1 MLLAFNV
8 EIIGII
14 AAVCTTVAFVP
25 QAYKIWKEKSA
36 KEVSLSMY
44 LVMFTGLILWLYYGF
59 LIDSLSIK
67 LANTV
72 TIMLVLMIIYYK
84 IRYK

>member
-1 MLLAFNV
+1 MFLAFNV
-8 EIIGII
+8 EIIGVL
-14 AAVCTTVAFVP
+14 AAVCTTAAFVP

>member
-14 AAVCTTVAFVP
+14 AAVCTTAAFVP

-44 LVMFTGLILWLYYGF
+44 LVMFTGLILWLCYGF

-72 TIMLVLMIIYYK
+72 TIMLVFMIIYYK

>member
-14 AAVCTTVAFVP
+14 AAVCTTAAFVP

-44 LVMFTGLILWLYYGF
+44 LVMFTGLILWLCYGF

>member
-8 EIIGII
+8 EVIGII
-14 AAVCTTVAFVP
+14 AAVCTTAAFVP

-59 LIDSLSIK
+59 LIDSYL
-67 LANTV
+67 
-72 TIMLVLMIIYYK
+72 
-84 IRYK
+84 

>member
-1 MLLAFNV
+1 MFLAFNV
-8 EIIGII
+8 EIIGIL
-14 AAVCTTVAFVP
+14 AAVFTTAAFVP

-67 LANTV
+67 LANSV
-72 TIMLVLMIIYYK
+72 TILLVVMIIYYK